1 MNKNMK
7 KIFFG
12 ILFISFIGFAQEVS
26 YEIRGKYAK
35 SVKKETL
42 EKANYLKDFIPYYP
56 SSWVNNYISVE
67 VLAVENGITH
77 SATGQNETLNEDQ
90 KNILSKLDLGSE
102 IEVNVKYNT
111 SNSVTEQM
119 EQRKIKILMTVVPEI
134 EAEYLGGY
142 PKLKQY
148 LKFSLIDKVIKHTPA
163 ENQKGKVSFIVNE
176 NGEIIDSVISLS
188 SGNAETD
195 HLLLEIIDKMPKWNP
210 AKNGFGKP
218 VKQKFEFSM
227 GVGGC

>member
-1 MNKNMK
+1 MKNNMK

-12 ILFISFIGFAQEVS
+12 ILFISFIGFAQEMS

-42 EKANYLKDFIPYYP
+42 KKANYLNDFIPYYP
-56 SSWVNNYISVE
+56 SSWVSNYLSVE
-67 VLAVENGITH
+67 VVAVENGITY
-77 SATGQNETLNEDQ
+77 SATGQNETLNDEQ

-102 IEVNVKYNT
+102 IEVNVKYNS
-111 SNSVTEQM
+111 SNSITEQM
-119 EQRKIKILMTVVPEI
+119 EQRKIKVLMTVVPEI
-134 EAEYLGGY
+134 EAEYVGGY
-142 PKLKQY
+142 LNLKKY
-148 LKFSLIDKVIKHTPA
+148 LKFSLIDKVVEHTPV
-163 ENQKGKVSFIVNE
+163 ENQKGKVSFIVSE
-176 NGEIIDSVISLS
+176 SGDIIDSEISLS
-188 SGNAETD
+188 SGNEDTD
-195 HLLLEIIDKMPKWNP
+195 RLLLDIIDHMPKWNP